1 MRSSF
6 RTGLVLGGGSLVC
19 SLPGGGGEGSG
30 LLGFMGERGETG
42 VCRVV
47 MGEEVSEDCSLFVR
61 CGRFLPVWCQKSLSW
76 RRKVGFRRDLSKQTT
91 RRRNT

>member
-30 LLGFMGERGETG
+30 LLGFMGERGERG

-47 MGEEVSEDCSLFVR
+47 VGEEVSEDCSLFVR
-61 CGRFLPVWCQKSLSW
+61 CGRYPTSLVPEVIELEEKG
-76 RRKVGFRRDLSKQTT
+76 RISKGPQ
-91 RRRNT
+91 